1 MPHSLCV
8 KVVLQ
13 ESSKNNLKA
22 FKHMLDLQSHYIIL
36 CIVLI
41 DLYVAYLIEI
51 RLGLVETQA
60 N

>member
-1 MPHSLCV
+1 M

-51 RLGLVETQA
+51 KIRIG
-60 N
+60 